1 MSPQRGCRGPACSS
15 PLKQVSIV
23 SNTQRRGFTHN
34 SDFANLGVLSPAR
47 AEENLYPNHL
57 TLAPPHAVPSGPS
70 GGLSG
75 AQRWAGTG
83 SEAWHSPGQPLHAA
97 SVLGPEVW
105 APMELMLENRSEHAL
120 GASRLSREPARGLT
134 RRPVARGQE
143 RALAS
148 GWDST
153 ADSPPLSTECSSTIR
168 VT

>member
-97 SVLGPEVW
+97 FVLGPEVW
-105 APMELMLENRSEHAL
+105 APAYWEW
-120 GASRLSREPARGLT
+120 GLVSLAPLWLQ
-134 RRPVARGQE
+134 RPVLLLPAPRPVGHWFMFF
-143 RALAS
+143 S
-148 GWDST
+148 
-153 ADSPPLSTECSSTIR
+153 CSW
-168 VT
+168 